1 MAVIWYDERMPY
13 CELEPLGVAWWE
25 RRKGLATTILHEASN
40 RVMEMYPNC
49 KGMRGGDQPFYTAAG
64 YEKKAEVPMYQ
75 WETDI
80 YASWDPKSAHRD
92 YSKDI

>member
-1 MAVIWYDERMPY
+1 
-13 CELEPLGVAWWE
+13 
-25 RRKGLATTILHEASN
+25 
-40 RVMEMYPNC
+40 MYPNC
-49 KGMRGGDQPFYTAAG
+49 KGMRGGDQPFYTAVG

-80 YASWDPKSAHRD
+80 YPSWDPKSAHRD

>member
-1 MAVIWYDERMPY
+1 
-13 CELEPLGVAWWE
+13 
-25 RRKGLATTILHEASN
+25 
-40 RVMEMYPNC
+40 MYPNC
-49 KGMRGGDQPFYTAAG
+49 KGMRGGDQPFYTAVG

-92 YSKDI
+92 YSKDICLFAHTMTRVCSKKDLIR